1 MKIKFIILA
10 AFMSLGIMTQTEVQA
25 QERPGR
31 PGFEQR
37 RPESPEEMA
46 KRRVEDL
53 KEKLNLSEEQE
64 KSILEIML
72 KSIPEKMNPGERP
85 DMKKMEEERNRTNE
99 EIRGLLTDEQ
109 KAEFDKILAQEKE
122 RMADRPGR
130 RGRDRR

>member
-37 RPESPEEMA
+37 RPESPDEMA

-64 KSILEIML
+64 K
-72 KSIPEKMNPGERP
+72 
-85 DMKKMEEERNRTNE
+85 
-99 EIRGLLTDEQ
+99 
-109 KAEFDKILAQEKE
+109 
-122 RMADRPGR
+122 
-130 RGRDRR
+130 